1 MKKQEYIKKYEEY
14 RDLFKEYFN
23 ENAELYWEIYKFHY
37 SLNYSY
43 EELEE
48 KYPYSVS
55 TIKRILK
62 RVESFLERPEEK
74 IGEMD
79 YSIDKLTGEV
89 MIPKKFIDGF
99 YSLSLNARKILY
111 ESIYLYQNGMKLKI
125 PRSHILSFSSQYAI
139 INRRTV
145 LFDELR
151 NCQII
156 LRDGKVI
163 KIYETLK
170 DDKGSMRFE
179 FTKESL
185 ELICVFFA
193 G

>member
-74 IGEMD
+74 IRGMD

-89 MIPKKFIDGF
+89 MIPKQFIDGF
-99 YSLSLNARKILY
+99 CSLSLNARKILY

-156 LRDGKVI
+156 LRDGKAI
-163 KIYETLK
+163 KIYETLE

-185 ELICVFFA
+185 ELICVFFV